1 MNYDSQGYLEIHSY
15 TAGGALPTP
24 GVNIRITG
32 SEEGNRGVDIS
43 VYTNNSGITEIVTLP
58 VPSSRY
64 SQAPGALE
72 SPYAQYDVEVSGT
85 GFYPKKLVGVAVFD
99 GIKSILPI
107 EMIPNSD
114 LLRNTKPPVS
124 SNYSIIYENE
134 ELE

>member
-24 GVNIRITG
+24 GINIRITG
-32 SEEGNRGVDIS
+32 TEEGNRGVDVS
-43 VYTNNSGITEIVTLP
+43 VYTNNSGITEIVSLP
-58 VPSSRY
+58 VPSGSY
-64 SQAPGALE
+64 SQSPGAAE
-72 SPYAQYDVEVSGT
+72 RPYAQYDVEAYGT

-114 LLRNTKPPVS
+114 SIRNTKAPAS